1 MQNETTRNTVF
12 IQREIR
18 GFMHVNDVLDDSR
31 VDTLVNVRGWVYRSR
46 ESGRL
51 IFLVIRD
58 STNIVQ
64 VVVEKGTVTPEEFE
78 MAKKSNIETSIE
90 VEGKVSKEQKAVT
103 GYEIHA
109 TKVKVYQFAENF
121 PITKDKS
128 DEFLLDIRHLWLR
141 SREMTAIMKMRETVL
156 DSIRY
161 FMRERGYHEVQPPM
175 FVGGMVEGGSTLF
188 EVPYFGEKA
197 YLTQSSQFY
206 LEAFMYSLESVYTIS
221 PSFRAEKSRTRRHLT
236 EYSHYEAEAAWVGNQ
251 QMMNLEED
259 MIIAIAQSL
268 LSSNKGELE
277 IVKRDLNKIKA
288 VEKPFYRY
296 RYEKV
301 IEIGRQ
307 KGLQLDDVTDL
318 GEKEERT
325 ITEDFDKP
333 IFVYNFPTE
342 LKPFYHRPDPED
354 PSHVM
359 NHDVLAPEGYG
370 EIIGGGER
378 IWNKDELISRMRNDN
393 LNPEDYQWYV
403 DLRSFGSVPHSGFGL
418 GVDRLL
424 TWLAGLDH
432 INKVVPFPRTIRRL
446 KP

>member
-251 QMMNLEED
+251 QMMDLEED

>member
-46 ESGRL
+46 ESGQL

-156 DSIRY
+156 DSIRD

-251 QMMNLEED
+251 QMMDLEED

-277 IVKRDLNKIKA
+277 IVKRDLNKIKS

-342 LKPFYHRPDPED
+342 LKPFYHRPDPQD

>member
-1 MQNETTRNTVF
+1 MH
-12 IQREIR
+12 IR
-18 GFMHVNDVLDDSR
+18 DILNDSHVDS
-31 VDTLVNVRGWVYRSR
+31 VVKARGWVYRSR

-51 IFLVIRD
+51 IFIVVRD
-58 STNIVQ
+58 STGIVQ
-64 VVVEKGTVTPEEFE
+64 VVVEKGAVSQEEFE
-78 MAKKSNIETSIE
+78 IAKKASIESSIE
-90 VEGKVSKEQKAVT
+90 VEGKCSKEPKAVT

-109 TKVKVYQFAENF
+109 SRIKIYQIAENF

-156 DSIRY
+156 DSIRGY
-161 FMRERGYHEVQPPM
+161 MKENDYHEVQPPM

-206 LEAFMYSLESVYTIS
+206 LEAFMYSLENVFTIS
-221 PSFRAEKSRTRRHLT
+221 PSFRAEKSRTRRHVT
-236 EYSHYEAEAAWVGNQ
+236 EFTHYEAEAAWVGNQ
-251 QMMNLEED
+251 EMMNLEED
-259 MIIAIAQSL
+259 MIIYIARQL
-268 LSSNKGELE
+268 LSSNRDELE
-277 IVKRDLNKIKA
+277 VVKRDIDKVRA

-307 KGLQLDDVTDL
+307 KGLQLSDASDL

-333 IFVYNFPTE
+333 MFVYNFPTQ

-354 PSHVM
+354 TSHVL

-370 EIIGGGER
+370 EVIGGGER
-378 IWNKDELISRMRNDN
+378 IWNKDELIGRMKEEN

-432 INKVVPFPRTIRRL
+432 INKAIPFPRTIRRL
-446 KP
+446 RP

>member
-1 MQNETTRNTVF
+1 MKSTL
-12 IQREIR
+12 QRSK
-18 GFMHVNDVLDDSR
+18 F
-31 VDTLVNVRGWVYRSR
+31 
-46 ESGRL
+46 
-51 IFLVIRD
+51 
-58 STNIVQ
+58 
-64 VVVEKGTVTPEEFE
+64 
-78 MAKKSNIETSIE
+78 TSSPKI
-90 VEGKVSKEQKAVT
+90 
-103 GYEIHA
+103 
-109 TKVKVYQFAENF
+109 F
-121 PITKDKS
+121 PINKDKS

-156 DSIRY
+156 DSIRD

-251 QMMNLEED
+251 QMMDLEED
-259 MIIAIAQSL
+259 MIIAIAQRL

-277 IVKRDLNKIKA
+277 IVKRDLNKIKN

-325 ITEDFDKP
+325 ITEDLTSPFSSITFLQSSNHSTTDRTQK
-333 IFVYNFPTE
+333 IRPT
-342 LKPFYHRPDPED
+342 
-354 PSHVM
+354 
-359 NHDVLAPEGYG
+359 
-370 EIIGGGER
+370 
-378 IWNKDELISRMRNDN
+378 
-393 LNPEDYQWYV
+393 
-403 DLRSFGSVPHSGFGL
+403 
-418 GVDRLL
+418 
-424 TWLAGLDH
+424 
-432 INKVVPFPRTIRRL
+432 
-446 KP
+446 

>member
-1 MQNETTRNTVF
+1 
-12 IQREIR
+12 
-18 GFMHVNDVLDDSR
+18 MHVNDVLDDSR
-31 VDTLVNVRGWVYRSR
+31 VGTLVNVRGWVYRSR
-46 ESGRL
+46 ESGQL

-64 VVVEKGTVTPEEFE
+64 VVVEKGAVTPEEFE

-156 DSIRY
+156 DSIRD

-251 QMMNLEED
+251 QMMDLEEE

-277 IVKRDLNKIKA
+277 IVKRDLKKIKS

-318 GEKEERT
+318 GEKEERV

-342 LKPFYHRPDPED
+342 LKPFYHRPDPAD

-378 IWNKDELISRMRNDN
+378 IWSKDELISRMRNDN